1 MSKNGIAEIQKELR
15 KESGSK
21 DEPSAVYRLINKP
34 GKNKAVI
41 WRTFGVVVVA
51 ADGGRTDYAACKA
64 CLTVY
69 TFKSNTGTSSLLRH
83 VCDQETESQKEAL
96 RRGAGFMNVHFRRG
110 KASRA
115 DKQKLTTAI
124 ANFCAVDM
132 RPFSVVGG
140 HGFRVMMQAALDIA
154 VANPSGGRLLVGE
167 LIATPKTIR
176 LNVEKRA
183 AVGREIL
190 SGILE
195 KHLATGEGI
204 CCTLD
209 LWTDSVRKNSY
220 MSITAHYVDQH
231 FELHDRTLHVKP
243 VRDASHTA
251 IMVLEEF
258 TEGLGVFN
266 ITNESVSLEQIVVVS
281 DSGSNCCGA
290 DGIPS
295 QFPWLACLDHK
306 LSTCLTTVLNKTT
319 KTVNGKR
326 GQPFYR
332 YQCDGQIGGAR
343 TCTAPIYHL
352 IEGSKKL
359 VEYFRRSNLQSKLTK
374 TLKQENMTRWNSLL
388 NCLKSVDEMF
398 DEIVTLLTIK
408 NKLGYLKDVNRMLL
422 QELVLFLSKFQ
433 SATLSLEQFKKPTLH
448 KVVFWQHV
456 LIKHM
461 KSVEMEV
468 KNHAGNVVVPKDSSS
483 IIALKA
489 IILPI
494 FIEKF
499 KVQEIHILATI
510 LDPIMKNK
518 LPGMGGVDRAQFN
531 RATESLQAK
540 MMSLRNDDSTAS
552 NGTANEQQDGDAMT
566 AGAAGC
572 IVTPPSALSTVP
584 PAKRQRFTE
593 TASMYDACSSDEEE
607 AKDEMNDNHGQLDIL
622 AIRVGVEHAAYLAY
636 KISESEMKTVL
647 SAVAVSLPKN
657 SKHKAEFQVLMWWKL
672 FGTHLF
678 PMIARVARSVL
689 CVSASSAKSEN
700 NFSDAGN
707 TLTQKRSN
715 LDPRI
720 VNDMMFVRSNHDLCG
735 KE

>member
-1 MSKNGIAEIQKELR
+1 
-15 KESGSK
+15 
-21 DEPSAVYRLINKP
+21 
-34 GKNKAVI
+34 
-41 WRTFGVVVVA
+41 
-51 ADGGRTDYAACKA
+51 
-64 CLTVY
+64 
-69 TFKSNTGTSSLLRH
+69 
-83 VCDQETESQKEAL
+83 
-96 RRGAGFMNVHFRRG
+96 
-110 KASRA
+110 
-115 DKQKLTTAI
+115 
-124 ANFCAVDM
+124 
-132 RPFSVVGG
+132 
-140 HGFRVMMQAALDIA
+140 
-154 VANPSGGRLLVGE
+154 
-167 LIATPKTIR
+167 
-176 LNVEKRA
+176 
-183 AVGREIL
+183 
-190 SGILE
+190 
-195 KHLATGEGI
+195 
-204 CCTLD
+204 
-209 LWTDSVRKNSY
+209 

-231 FELHDRTLHVKP
+231 FELFDRTLHVKP

-332 YQCDGQIGGAR
+332 YQSDGQIGGAR
-343 TCTAPIYHL
+343 TCTTPIYHL

-388 NCLKSVDEMF
+388 SNCLKSVDEMF
-398 DEIVTLLTIK
+398 EEIVTLLTIK
-408 NKLGYLKDVNRMLL
+408 NKLGYLKDVNRLLL
-422 QELVLFLSKFQ
+422 QELILFLSKFQ

-448 KVVFWQHV
+448 KVVFWRHS

-461 KSVEMEV
+461 KSVETEV
-468 KNHAGNVVVPKDSSS
+468 KDRAGNVVAPKDSNS

-494 FIEKF
+494 FIDKF

-518 LPGMGGVDRAQFN
+518 LPGMGGIDVVQFN
-531 RATESLQAK
+531 HATESLRAK
-540 MMSLRNDDSTAS
+540 MMSLRNDHDSTAS
-552 NGTANEQQDGDAMT
+552 NGMAIEQQGGGAMT
-566 AGAAGC
+566 AGA
-572 IVTPPSALSTVP
+572 P
-584 PAKRQRFTE
+584 PAKRQRYTE

-607 AKDEMNDNHGQLDIL
+607 TKDELNDNHGQLDVL

-636 KISESEMKTVL
+636 KISESEMKKVL

-657 SKHKAEFQVLMWWKL
+657 SNHKAEFQVLTWWKL

-715 LDPRI
+715 LNPGI